1 MQNDKTL
8 RKYTG
13 ENLDNF
19 EYGHTFLDTGPKTKS
34 LKEIIDK
41 LNFMKSKNFCS
52 VKDNVKRT
60 RQASLEEN
68 IYKRMYLIKNYYPKY
83 TENSTI

>member
-8 RKYTG
+8 RKYVG
-13 ENLDNF
+13 ENLDNC
-19 EYGHTFLDTGPKTKS
+19 EYGHAFLDTGPKTKS

-52 VKDNVKRT
+52 VKDNVKSMSHRLGE
-60 RQASLEEN
+60 S
-68 IYKRMYLIKNYYPKY
+68 ICKRHICCCCC
-83 TENSTI
+83 

>member
-52 VKDNVKRT
+52 VKDNVKRMSH
-60 RQASLEEN
+60 RLGEK
-68 IYKRMYLIKNYYPKY
+68 IWKRY
-83 TENSTI
+83 TW